1 MVYVY
6 MEGPDSV
13 PVDSYVDSTSH
24 YSLLGVNTDI
34 VIYEA
39 FSIFAMGNEIWILRI
54 ANGDVI
60 PSTFRFFILRRP
72 VLMLV
77 VHWGLRM

>member
-13 PVDSYVDSTSH
+13 PVDGYVDSISH

-54 ANGDVI
+54 A
-60 PSTFRFFILRRP
+60 SQHL
-72 VLMLV
+72 
-77 VHWGLRM
+77 

>member
-1 MVYVY
+1 MNSIPAFIRVVYVY

-13 PVDSYVDSTSH
+13 PVDGYVDSTSH

-39 FSIFAMGNEIWILRI
+39 FSIY
-54 ANGDVI
+54 
-60 PSTFRFFILRRP
+60 FRDGERDMNFTYC
-72 VLMLV
+72 
-77 VHWGLRM
+77 

>member
-39 FSIFAMGNEIWILRI
+39 FSIFAKGNEIWILRI
-54 ANGDVI
+54 V
-60 PSTFRFFILRRP
+60 SQH
-72 VLMLV
+72 V
-77 VHWGLRM
+77 

>member
-13 PVDSYVDSTSH
+13 PVDGYVDSTSH

-39 FSIFAMGNEIWILRI
+39 FSIFAMGNEI
-54 ANGDVI
+54 
-60 PSTFRFFILRRP
+60 
-72 VLMLV
+72 
-77 VHWGLRM
+77 